1 MADAKMK
8 VSQMGNVVITDDY
21 DIMNVVTYNSQSQTY
36 TSGKANVKVL
46 KDYMIGDNNISA
58 LGDGSVTGAILNVKS
73 TSETA
78 DSNIAETMAHN
89 GAHQFLYNR
98 IKSSVIVGGLTIT
111 PHDDGS
117 FTVGAGTATSEDTI
131 MVSGTGT
138 SSWSQAEQKLPVG
151 NYYASC
157 EGAVEG
163 VYLRLNVEENNQQK
177 IVRGTDVS
185 IAVSSAPSN
194 TLAFIQVLSGT
205 VIPAGGITIK
215 PLIRLQSDTVKTI
228 APYTMTNAELTEK
241 KVVDITPE
249 TGFTVESNNSFECAG
264 VLYLNFILSAST
276 AVQTT
281 VLQTVA
287 SINKVPS
294 VASQLSGA
302 GLDDNGY
309 LQGAIG
315 GRLFTNGYIVAAAPT
330 GTTKLYIEGV
340 ILL

>member
-1 MADAKMK
+1 MADAVDMK
-8 VSQMGNVVITDDY
+8 ISQLDAAVSVADA
-21 DIMNVVTYNSQSQTY
+21 DIFPE
-36 TSGKANVKVL
+36 TSGAVSKKVPASVL
-46 KDYMIGDNNISA
+46 KNYMIGTGDISA

-73 TSETA
+73 ASETA

-117 FTVGAGTATSEDTI
+117 FTVGAGTATSDDTI

-138 SSWSQAEQKLPVG
+138 SSWSQAEQKLPIG

-194 TLAFIQVLSGT
+194 TLAFIQVLNGT

-228 APYTMTNAELTEK
+228 APYAMTNGELTDECK
-241 KVVDITPE
+241 NLSNKMPEIVNKTNGLTPNADYNFTLENDSIYLLITGKALNTDI
-249 TGFTVESNNSFECAG
+249 GSS
-264 VLYLNFILSAST
+264 LFI
-276 AVQTT
+276 V
-281 VLQTVA
+281 VA
-287 SINKVPS
+287 SSYGSTLTQIYKGSN
-294 VASQLSGA
+294 
-302 GLDDNGY
+302 
-309 LQGAIG
+309 I
-315 GRLFTNGYIVAAAPT
+315 AAAVNNLT
-330 GTTKLYIEGV
+330 LTVNTDTQYVSVRLIKIG
-340 ILL
+340 